1 MASGWQVR
9 RALSPNRQSTTLSSM
24 AFWRSPRTWFQRL
37 HTPRDRYRS
46 TVQAVRSRCIGGAA
60 LRSPSLYAMVRWRE
74 IADFIPIGISGLRA
88 SDIKRIQSHA
98 FYGSHVIQI
107 CGAMVWEQ
115 RDPRIPCASTHKPCM
130 RELVS
135 PPSPL
140 ITVATPPQLSR
151 FQAHQDRTKSGVP
164 SCHATPCTKTIEL
177 LMRIGAYTH
186 FRP

>member
-1 MASGWQVR
+1 M
-9 RALSPNRQSTTLSSM
+9 LTLG
-24 AFWRSPRTWFQRL
+24 PRTLETWMFY
-37 HTPRDRYRS
+37 HTGILLSYCSHRRPLG
-46 TVQAVRSRCIGGAA
+46 VN
-60 LRSPSLYAMVRWRE
+60 LRSQLTCCGGPCFGVLLRR
-74 IADFIPIGISGLRA
+74 ISALT
-88 SDIKRIQSHA
+88 IKKQPHGVDLKRLSK
-98 FYGSHVIQI
+98 VIQI

-135 PPSPL
+135 LPSPL